1 MIFVRIAT
9 MDDIKYINELITET
23 PATTGGIGITVMKM
37 SSRSGFQ
44 PQDFTE
50 ISYNEQF
57 LEGCKNCPNYNILEP
72 KKKCN
77 CLCTAMLFDPE
88 VNLNYD
94 VPEQADTQH
103 RYRL

>member
-9 MDDIKYINELITET
+9 MDDIRL
-23 PATTGGIGITVMKM
+23 
-37 SSRSGFQ
+37 
-44 PQDFTE
+44 E
-50 ISYNEQF
+50 ISCNEQF
-57 LEGCKNCPNYNILEP
+57 LEGCKNCPNYNVLEP

-77 CLCTAMLFDPE
+77 CLYTAMLFDPE

-94 VPEQADTQH
+94 VPAQPDTQH